1 MSQDGQ
7 HFELQKIYIKDVSF
21 ESPQSPKVFSDD
33 VSWSPEISMD
43 LNSESKAISENIYEV
58 ILRVTVT
65 SKFEDKTVFL
75 VEVKYA
81 GIFTIANM
89 EEAQLK
95 GMLGSYC
102 PNLLFPYVRE
112 TVSDLIS
119 KGGFPQ
125 LLLTPVNFDALYAQH
140 QEKAKD
146 ALPESSTEH

>member
-1 MSQDGQ
+1 MSQKEQ
-7 HFELQKIYIKDVSF
+7 HFELQKIYIKDASF
-21 ESPQSPKVFSDD
+21 ESPQSPNVFSDD
-33 VSWSPEISMD
+33 INWTPEISMD
-43 LNSESKAISENIYEV
+43 LNSESKAIVENTYEV
-58 ILRVTVT
+58 ILTVTVT
-65 SKFEDKTVFL
+65 SQFEDKTVFL

-81 GIFTIANM
+81 GIFTISNM

-140 QEKAKD
+140 QEKMTNSA
-146 ALPESSTEH
+146 PESPTEH